1 MVFRPYPRRLEYLT
15 TFRCQQRQHILLS
28 RGAPPPGLGTQHLPV
43 SRRAHLVIE
52 QV

>member
-15 TFRCQQRQHILLS
+15 IFRCQQRQHILLS
-28 RGAPPPGLGTQHLPV
+28 RGAPPAGFGTQHLPV
-43 SRRAHLVIE
+43 ISQAHLVIE

>member
-15 TFRCQQRQHILLS
+15 IFRCQQRQHILLS
-28 RGAPPPGLGTQHLPV
+28 RGAPPPGFGTQHLPV
-43 SRRAHLVIE
+43 SSQAHLVIE